1 MVVRRG
7 EVWWASLPDPRGSE
21 PGFRR
26 PVVVVQSNE
35 FNASKIQTVIAAVI
49 TSNVR
54 LSQAPGNVLLPR
66 RTTGL
71 SKDSVAN
78 VSQLITVGKPFLT
91 RKIGRLATKQLQ
103 QLEEGLRLILSL

>member
-35 FNASKIQTVIAAVI
+35 FNASTIQTVIAAVI

-54 LSQAPGNVLLPR
+54 LSQAPGNVFLPR

-78 VSQLITVGKPFLT
+78 VSQVITVGKPFLT

-103 QLEEGLRLILSL
+103 QLEEGLRLVLSL

>member
-7 EVWWASLPDPRGSE
+7 EVWWVSLPDPRGSE

-35 FNASKIQTVIAAVI
+35 FNASQIQTVIAAVI

-54 LSQAPGNVLLPR
+54 LSQAPGNVFLPR

-78 VSQLITVGKPFLT
+78 VSQLITIGKPFLT
-91 RKIGRLATKQLQ
+91 RKIGRLAAKQLQ
-103 QLEEGLRLILSL
+103 QLEEGLRLVLSL